1 MLRNDYLIFDNVN
14 TRDFY
19 VGIYGDQLA
28 NPPERDRECISIPG
42 RDGDLI
48 IDNGK
53 YKNVTLN
60 YKAYIVKDYVANI
73 KGLRNA
79 LNAKR
84 GYKRLEDTINVDEY
98 RLAEVLPFEV
108 DEKGVL
114 KAGEFKLSFNCKP
127 QRFLKSGEQA
137 IVFTSNGSLYNEYMP
152 SKPKIRAYG
161 TGTVTINSVSVQ
173 VTTANGYTDI
183 DCELQEAYKD
193 TLATNCNANIV
204 LTNGVFPELISG
216 ENTISF
222 SGFTQINIIPNW
234 WII

>member
-1 MLRNDYLIFDNVN
+1 MHRDDYLIFDDVN
-14 TRDFY
+14 TKNFC

-28 NPPERDRECISIPG
+28 NPPERDREYVSIPG

-53 YKNVTLN
+53 YKNVKLN
-60 YKAYIVKDYVANI
+60 YKAYIVKDYVPNI

-79 LNAKR
+79 LNAKK

-98 RLAEVLPFEV
+98 RLAEALPFEV

-137 IVFTSNGSLYNEYMP
+137 ISFTSNGSLYNAYMP

-161 TGTVTINSVSVQ
+161 TGTVTINSVTVQ

-204 LTNGVFPELISG
+204 LSNGVFPELASG

-222 SGFTQINIIPNW
+222 VGFTQVDIIPNW
-234 WII
+234 WIL